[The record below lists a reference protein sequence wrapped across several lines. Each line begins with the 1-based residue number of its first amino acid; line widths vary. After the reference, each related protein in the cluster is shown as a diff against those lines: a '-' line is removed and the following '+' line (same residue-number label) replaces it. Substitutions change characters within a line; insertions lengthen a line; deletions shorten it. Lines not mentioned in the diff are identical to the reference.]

1 MKQKRFRLFLAV
13 LISLALT
20 VPVVEAKAATTVT
33 TDQTGYDGGYYYS
46 FWNQGGGSVVM
57 TLNGGGS
64 YSVNWSNCSNFT
76 CGKGW
81 STGSARNVSFSG
93 SFNGGNNGYL
103 ALYGWTKNSLIE
115 YYVVENYGSWTP
127 PGGTSLGTMT
137 SDGGTYNIYRTQR
150 VNQPSIIG
158 TATFDQFW
166 SVRTSKRS
174 NGTITFAN
182 HINAWRNKGMNLGST
197 WDYQIMETEGYQS
210 SGSASITVSE
220 GSNPTPTPNAP
231 TPTPVPGGSSGRYEC
246 EDMTLGGS
254 YAGKISSPFS
264 GVALYGNNDYCQT
277 GNISFNN
284 TQRTVSVRG
293 CSNNNSAATVVVK
306 MNGNQMGSVTFT
318 GTTPTVQSFTCT
330 PPTGSYP
337 VQLVVT
343 SDNGS
348 WDAYVDY
355 LEISGTGSTP
365 TPTPAPTPVPG
376 GSSGRYECEDMALGG
391 SYAGKIS
398 SPFSGVALYGN
409 NDYCQT
415 GNISFNNTQR
425 TVSIRGCSNNNN
437 AATVVVRMNG
447 NQMGSVTFTGTTPT
461 VKSFTCTPP
470 TGSYPVQLIVT
481 SDNGNWDAYVDYLE
495 ISGTS
500 GTPTP
505 TPTPVPGNNGNVYL
519 TFVDGPN
526 NSNSQTLI
534 NTLKNNG
541 VNQATFFIWGNR
553 ISSNQT
559 GWNAYLNSGFSLQ
572 NHSWT
577 HSHMTSWSYQQVY
590 NDLQQCSQAIQNA
603 GKTKPTVVRLPYLEN
618 NSTIQSACSALGLTP
633 VQPSVDTQDW
643 NGANTQSIINACN
656 NLQAGGNPLM
666 HDAYSTTNA
675 AVPTIIQ
682 NLKNRGLGF
691 AQY

>member
-284 TQRTVSVRG
+284 TQRTVS
-293 CSNNNSAATVVVK
+293 
-306 MNGNQMGSVTFT
+306 
-318 GTTPTVQSFTCT
+318 
-330 PPTGSYP
+330 
-337 VQLVVT
+337 
-343 SDNGS
+343 
-348 WDAYVDY
+348 
-355 LEISGTGSTP
+355 
-365 TPTPAPTPVPG
+365 
-376 GSSGRYECEDMALGG
+376 
-391 SYAGKIS
+391 
-398 SPFSGVALYGN
+398 
-409 NDYCQT
+409 
-415 GNISFNNTQR
+415 
-425 TVSIRGCSNNNN
+425 IRGCSNNNN

-519 TFVDGPN
+519 TFDDGPN